1 MFTGSKM
8 KNKLITY
15 NLMPVGK
22 QIRNSIIWM
31 IITSLFFINLITFNT
46 ESPQPERNNEA
57 VFTIN
62 TLTNLEQNLS
72 ERNSRIKSLE
82 KYHFNEIT
90 ASLVSQNLITPDE
103 SEFINLAQGF
113 LSIYSSTQNN
123 HSLRSPPL
131 A

>member
-1 MFTGSKM
+1 M
-8 KNKLITY
+8 KSKLITY
-15 NLMPVGK
+15 NSVPVRK

-31 IITSLFFINLITFNT
+31 IITSLFFINLITLNS
-46 ESPQPERNNEA
+46 ESPQTERHDEA
-57 VFTIN
+57 IFTTNI
-62 TLTNLEQNLS
+62 LSNLEQNLS
-72 ERNSRIKSLE
+72 ERNSRSKSLE

-103 SEFINLAQGF
+103 SEFINLTQGF

-131 A
+131 V